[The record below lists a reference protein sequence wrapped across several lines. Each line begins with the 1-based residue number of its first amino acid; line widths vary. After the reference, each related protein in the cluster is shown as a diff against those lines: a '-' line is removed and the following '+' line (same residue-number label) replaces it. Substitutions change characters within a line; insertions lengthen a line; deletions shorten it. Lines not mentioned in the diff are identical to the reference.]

1 MEKKI
6 TFFLRSLFDFLESH
20 TSANAEGFLVVTDMI
35 EENTGWEVRGVSSG
49 MCVCVCLCICVYNS
63 SSFPLQWKE
72 RECFD

>member
-49 MCVCVCLCICVYNS
+49 MCVCGCLCICVYNS
-63 SSFPLQWKE
+63 SSFPLKE